1 LRLTHI
7 KLAGFKSFVDPT
19 YVPIPGQLV
28 GIVGPNGCGKSNI
41 IDAVRWVLGESQARH
56 LRGETMQDVIFN
68 GSGERTPLSRASVE
82 LIFDNSLG
90 KAAGQWSSYA
100 EISIKRIL
108 QRNGESSYYI
118 NNTHVRRR
126 DITDIF
132 LGTGLGPR
140 AYAIIEQGMISRV
153 IEARPE
159 ELRVF
164 LEEAAGVSKYRERR
178 RETEL
183 RLKDTRENLLR
194 VADVRQ
200 ELEKQLQHLEEQARI
215 ASQYRDLQSQLHTA
229 QNLLWLLKKQ
239 DAAASRNRA
248 EKETQKVTNE
258 LEAETARLRET
269 EKRLEQVRAGH
280 YSAGDAVHQAQGEL
294 YSANSEVTRLEQHI
308 QHMREN
314 RQRLE
319 AQIASL
325 RNQQQQLGK
334 HHETAQQTLTQ
345 SRSELIKAQQQIEET
360 QRTAALEA
368 ELLPPAEQH
377 FRNCQDQ
384 ANELQRD
391 LTQVQQA
398 AQIEGTHR
406 AHALKMLEQLQARHE
421 RLIEERNALPQPD
434 SAELQR
440 LQDQQTHT
448 VTGLREQ
455 QQKLELLQQRL
466 PELEQARETQSRDLQ
481 TQEQAL
487 AGLVA
492 RLDTLKQLQEHL
504 ESDGKLQPWLVKH
517 RLEGL
522 SRLWQEIHIEAGW
535 ENALESVLRE
545 RLNALAL
552 TQYGALQSLLD
563 DTPPVKLTVY
573 AMPGESPAAGPKL
586 MQGLQ
591 PLSSLV
597 SCDNSR
603 IRVLLEDWLCHVY
616 IAESSPLNLREQLP
630 PGAILVNRQGHV
642 FTRHSVSFHAA
653 DSETHGVLARGR
665 EIEQLISDISRYRL
679 ALEQGKAVLDA
690 AQQKLQ
696 ALQAEAS
703 LLRSETEAI
712 QAEHHRIQIET
723 LRLTQSAE
731 QFRHRAEQI
740 TQELA
745 EIREQQQ
752 NEAQHQRNAE
762 SNLAQYHG
770 QTAQLEESV
779 LDADR
784 QRLDAETRLNSQRAK
799 LIQAQ
804 QVVHEAQFIE
814 KSNTNVISGI
824 DNSIKVLDE
833 QISTLQQNLQSIH
846 SELSSFGETPY
857 QEQLQQALQVKQVK
871 EQALTTARNASEE
884 AARSLQQTE
893 EERLA
898 AEGRLEPLRSRI
910 NDLRLKEQEARL
922 NEEQYREQLH
932 SAAANE
938 EELGALLQKGTKTVV
953 LQAEIARLNQEITA
967 MGAVNLAALEELQS
981 ASERKSYLDS
991 QAKDLEEAVETME
1004 NAIRRIDRE
1013 TRARL
1018 METFDAVNR
1027 HLDEMFPMLFGGG
1040 QARLVLSG
1048 EEILDSGVQ
1057 VIAQPPGKKNTTI
1070 HLLSG
1075 GEKALAALALI
1086 FSLFQLN
1093 PAPFCMLDEVDAPLD
1108 DTNTE
1113 RFCELLRKMSEQTQF
1128 IFISHNK
1135 ITMEIAHQLIGI
1147 TMQELGVSRVV
1158 SVDIEEAMKLREE
1171 AVA

>member
-1 LRLTHI
+1 MRLTHI

-19 YVPIPGQLV
+19 HVPIPGQLV

-68 GSGERTPLSRASVE
+68 GSGERVPVGRASVE

-90 KAAGQWSSYA
+90 KAAGQWSNYA

-126 DITDIF
+126 DVTDIF

-140 AYAIIEQGMISRV
+140 AYAIIEQGMISRI

-159 ELRVF
+159 ELRIF

-194 VADVRQ
+194 VGDFRQ
-200 ELEKQLQHLEEQARI
+200 ELEKQLQHLEEQARV
-215 ASQYRDLQSQLHTA
+215 ALQYRDLQSQLHTT

-239 DAAASRNRA
+239 DAAASRNRV
-248 EKETQKVTNE
+248 EKEIQKVTNE
-258 LEAETARLRET
+258 LEAETTRLREI
-269 EKRLEQVRAGH
+269 EKNLEQVRNGH
-280 YSAGDAVHQAQGEL
+280 YRTGDAVHQAQGEL
-294 YSANSEVTRLEQHI
+294 YSANAEVARLEQHL

-319 AQIASL
+319 AQSSSL

-334 HHETAQQTLTQ
+334 HRETAQQSLTQ
-345 SRSELIKAQQQIEET
+345 LHSELSKARKQIEET
-360 QRTAALEA
+360 QRDTTQVA
-368 ELLPPAEQH
+368 ELLPAVEQH
-377 FRNCQDQ
+377 FRDCQDR
-384 ANELQRD
+384 AYELQRD
-391 LTQVQQA
+391 LTQAQQA
-398 AQIEGTHR
+398 AQIEDTHR

-421 RLIEERNALPQPD
+421 RLIEERNALTQPD
-434 SAELQR
+434 KADLQR
-440 LQDQQTHT
+440 LQDRLTQANSR
-448 VTGLREQ
+448 LREK
-455 QQKLELLQQRL
+455 QQKLESLQLRVSELQQ
-466 PELEQARETQSRDLQ
+466 ARDGQGRNLQ
-481 TQEQAL
+481 TQEQTL

-492 RLDTLKQLQEHL
+492 RMDTLKQLQERL
-504 ESDGKLQPWLVKH
+504 QSDGMLQPWLVKH
-517 RLEGL
+517 HLEGL
-522 SRLWQEIHIEAGW
+522 TRLWQEVHIEAGW

-552 TQYGALQSLLD
+552 EQHGALQSLLN
-563 DTPPVKLTVY
+563 DTPPVKLTVFTV
-573 AMPGESPAAGPKL
+573 PGDSRAGEPQL
-586 MQGLQ
+586 MQGMQ
-591 PLSSLV
+591 PLLSLI
-597 SCDNSR
+597 SCNDTR
-603 IRVLLEDWLCHVY
+603 IRTLLEDWLCHVY
-616 IAESSPLNLREQLP
+616 IAENSPLMLRERLP
-630 PGAILVNRQGHV
+630 SGAMLVNREGHV
-642 FTRHSVSFHAA
+642 FTRYSVSFHAA
-653 DSETHGVLARGR
+653 DSEMHGVFARSR
-665 EIEQLISDISRYRL
+665 EIEQLEGEVSRYCL
-679 ALEQGKAVLDA
+679 SVEHDKAALDA
-690 AQQKLQ
+690 LQQELQ
-696 ALQAEAS
+696 DLQVETS
-703 LLRSETEAI
+703 SSRSEIEAI
-712 QAEHHRIQIET
+712 QIEQHQIQIET
-723 LRLTQSAE
+723 LGLTQSTE
-731 QFRHRAEQI
+731 QFLRRTEQI

-745 EIREQQQ
+745 EIREQQHS
-752 NEAQHQRNAE
+752 ESHQQQNAE
-762 SNLAQYHG
+762 SNLARYNTQI
-770 QTAQLEESV
+770 AELEEQV
-779 LDADR
+779 LDADQ
-784 QRLDAETRLNSQRAK
+784 QRLDAETRLNVQRSK
-799 LIQAQ
+799 LSQAQ
-804 QVVHEAQFIE
+804 QAVHEAQFNE
-814 KSNTNVISGI
+814 KSYIHRISEI
-824 DNSIKVLDE
+824 DNYINVLDE
-833 QISTLQQNLQSIH
+833 QINPLQQNLQSVH
-846 SELSSFGETPY
+846 SELKSFDENSV
-857 QEQLQQALQVKQVK
+857 QEQFQQALQARQAK
-871 EQALTTARNASEE
+871 EQALT
-884 AARSLQQTE
+884 AARIALEEVALGLQKSE

-898 AEGRLEPLRSRI
+898 AEGKLEPLRSRI

-922 NEEQYREQLH
+922 NEEQYREQLQT
-932 SAAANE
+932 ANE
-938 EELGALLQKGTKTVV
+938 EELSALLQKGTKAVG
-953 LQAEIARLNQEITA
+953 LQAEITRLNQEITA
-967 MGAVNLAALEELQS
+967 LGAVNLAALEELQN
-981 ASERKSYLDS
+981 ATERKTYLDS
-991 QAKDLEEAVETME
+991 QTQDLEAAVATLE

-1018 METFDAVNR
+1018 METFDAINR
-1027 HLDEMFPMLFGGG
+1027 HLEETFPMLFGGG

-1057 VIAQPPGKKNTTI
+1057 VIAQPPGKKNSTI

-1075 GEKALAALALI
+1075 GEKALVALALI

-1135 ITMEIAHQLIGI
+1135 ITMEIAHQLIGV

-1158 SVDIEEAMKLREE
+1158 AVDIDEAMKLREE

>member
-1 LRLTHI
+1 
-7 KLAGFKSFVDPT
+7 
-19 YVPIPGQLV
+19 
-28 GIVGPNGCGKSNI
+28 
-41 IDAVRWVLGESQARH
+41 
-56 LRGETMQDVIFN
+56 
-68 GSGERTPLSRASVE
+68 
-82 LIFDNSLG
+82 
-90 KAAGQWSSYA
+90 
-100 EISIKRIL
+100 
-108 QRNGESSYYI
+108 
-118 NNTHVRRR
+118 
-126 DITDIF
+126 
-132 LGTGLGPR
+132 
-140 AYAIIEQGMISRV
+140 
-153 IEARPE
+153 
-159 ELRVF
+159 
-164 LEEAAGVSKYRERR
+164 
-178 RETEL
+178 
-183 RLKDTRENLLR
+183 
-194 VADVRQ
+194 
-200 ELEKQLQHLEEQARI
+200 
-215 ASQYRDLQSQLHTA
+215 
-229 QNLLWLLKKQ
+229 
-239 DAAASRNRA
+239 
-248 EKETQKVTNE
+248 
-258 LEAETARLRET
+258 
-269 EKRLEQVRAGH
+269 
-280 YSAGDAVHQAQGEL
+280 
-294 YSANSEVTRLEQHI
+294 
-308 QHMREN
+308 
-314 RQRLE
+314 
-319 AQIASL
+319 
-325 RNQQQQLGK
+325 
-334 HHETAQQTLTQ
+334 
-345 SRSELIKAQQQIEET
+345 
-360 QRTAALEA
+360 
-368 ELLPPAEQH
+368 
-377 FRNCQDQ
+377 
-384 ANELQRD
+384 
-391 LTQVQQA
+391 
-398 AQIEGTHR
+398 
-406 AHALKMLEQLQARHE
+406 
-421 RLIEERNALPQPD
+421 
-434 SAELQR
+434 
-440 LQDQQTHT
+440 
-448 VTGLREQ
+448 
-455 QQKLELLQQRL
+455 
-466 PELEQARETQSRDLQ
+466 
-481 TQEQAL
+481 
-487 AGLVA
+487 
-492 RLDTLKQLQEHL
+492 
-504 ESDGKLQPWLVKH
+504 
-517 RLEGL
+517 
-522 SRLWQEIHIEAGW
+522 
-535 ENALESVLRE
+535 
-545 RLNALAL
+545 
-552 TQYGALQSLLD
+552 
-563 DTPPVKLTVY
+563 
-573 AMPGESPAAGPKL
+573 
-586 MQGLQ
+586 
-591 PLSSLV
+591 
-597 SCDNSR
+597 
-603 IRVLLEDWLCHVY
+603 VLLEDWLCHVY

>member
-1 LRLTHI
+1 MRLTHI

-19 YVPIPGQLV
+19 HVPIPGQLV

-68 GSGERTPLSRASVE
+68 GSGERAPVGRASVE

-108 QRNGESSYYI
+108 QRNSESSYYI

-126 DITDIF
+126 DVTDIF

-200 ELEKQLQHLEEQARI
+200 ELEKQLQHLEEQARV
-215 ASQYRDLQSQLHTA
+215 ASQYRDLQNQLQTT

-248 EKETQKVTNE
+248 EKDIQRVTNE

-269 EKRLEQVRAGH
+269 EKSVEQVRAGH
-280 YSAGDAVHQAQGEL
+280 YSAGDAVQQAQGEL
-294 YSANSEVTRLEQHI
+294 YSANAEVARLEQHI

-319 AQIASL
+319 AQISSL
-325 RNQQQQLGK
+325 RNQQQQLVK

-345 SRSELIKAQQQIEET
+345 LRSELIKAQQQIEET
-360 QRTAALEA
+360 QRVATLEV
-368 ELLPPAEQH
+368 ELLPAAEQH
-377 FRNCQDQ
+377 FRDCQDR
-384 ANELQRD
+384 AGELQRN
-391 LTQVQQA
+391 LTQAQQA
-398 AQIEGTHR
+398 AQIEDTHLE
-406 AHALKMLEQLQARHE
+406 HALKMLEQLQARHE
-421 RLIEERNALPQPD
+421 RLVEERNSLPKPD
-434 SAELQR
+434 NAELQH
-440 LQDQQTHT
+440 LQERQAQTAS
-448 VTGLREQ
+448 GLREK
-455 QQKLELLQQRL
+455 QQKLALLQRKL
-466 PELEQARETQSRDLQ
+466 SELEQTKDTQSRNLQ
-481 TQEQAL
+481 TREQTL
-487 AGLVA
+487 AALVA
-492 RLDTLKQLQEHL
+492 RLDTLKQLQERL
-504 ESDGKLQPWLVKH
+504 QSDGKLQPWLAKH
-517 RLEGL
+517 HLEGL
-522 SRLWQEIHIEAGW
+522 PRLWQEVRIEAGW
-535 ENALESVLRE
+535 ENALESILRE

-552 TQYGALQSLLD
+552 GQHDAAQSLLED
-563 DTPPVKLTVY
+563 APPVKLTVF
-573 AMPGESPAAGPKL
+573 AMTGENPAGGPKL
-586 MQGLQ
+586 MQGMQ
-591 PLSSLV
+591 PLLSLV
-597 SCDNSR
+597 SCNDSR
-603 IRVLLEDWLCHVY
+603 TRALLDDWLCHVY
-616 IAESSPLNLREQLP
+616 IAESSPLKLRESLP
-630 PGAILVNRQGHV
+630 PGALLVNREGHV
-642 FTRHSVSFHAA
+642 FTRYSVSFHAA
-653 DSETHGVLARGR
+653 DSEMHGVLARSR
-665 EIEQLISDISRYRL
+665 EIEQLKSEISRYRL
-679 ALEQGKAVLDA
+679 ESEQDKARLDA
-690 AQQKLQ
+690 AQQELQ
-696 ALQAEAS
+696 ALQAETS
-703 LLRSETEAI
+703 SLRSETEAM

-740 TQELA
+740 SQELA

-752 NEAQHQRNAE
+752 SEAQHRQDAE
-762 SNLAQYHG
+762 SNLARYRG
-770 QTAQLEESV
+770 QIAQLEEHV
-779 LDADR
+779 LEGDR
-784 QRLDAETRLNSQRAK
+784 QGSAAQTRLNEQRTKLSQV
-799 LIQAQ
+799 Q
-804 QVVHEAQFIE
+804 QIIHEAQFTE
-814 KSNTNVISGI
+814 KYNVSRI
-824 DNSIKVLDE
+824 NEVYKSIKVLDE
-833 QISTLQQNLQSIH
+833 QIDALQQSLQSVQ
-846 SELSSFGETPY
+846 SEFSGFDDNPV
-857 QEQLQQALQVKQVK
+857 QEQLQQALQARQTK
-871 EQALTTARNASEE
+871 EQALNAARNALEE
-884 AARSLQQTE
+884 LARGLQQTE

-898 AEGRLEPLRSRI
+898 AQGRLEPLRIRV

-922 NEEQYREQLH
+922 NEEQYREQLQ
-932 SAAANE
+932 AANE

-967 MGAVNLAALEELQS
+967 LGAVNLAALEELQS
-981 ASERKSYLDS
+981 ASERNTYLDS
-991 QAKDLEEAVETME
+991 QAKDLEEAVETLE

-1018 METFDAVNR
+1018 METFDSVNR

-1108 DTNTE
+1108 DNNIE
-1113 RFCELLRKMSEQTQF
+1113 RFCALVKKMSEQTQF
-1128 IFISHNK
+1128 MIISHNK
-1135 ITMEIAHQLIGI
+1135 ITLEIAHQLIGI

-1158 SVDIEEAMKLREE
+1158 TVDIEEAMKLREE

>member
-1 LRLTHI
+1 M
-7 KLAGFKSFVDPT
+7 
-19 YVPIPGQLV
+19 

-68 GSGERTPLSRASVE
+68 GSGERAPLGRASVE

-108 QRNGESSYYI
+108 LRNGESSYYI

-200 ELEKQLQHLEEQARI
+200 ELEKQLQHLEEQARV
-215 ASQYRDLQSQLHTA
+215 ASQYHDLQSQLHTT

-239 DAAASRNRA
+239 DAAASHNRV
-248 EKETQKVTNE
+248 EKEIQRVTNE
-258 LEAETARLRET
+258 LEAETVRLRET

-319 AQIASL
+319 GQIASL

-334 HHETAQQTLTQ
+334 HRETAQQTLTQ
-345 SRSELIKAQQQIEET
+345 SRSELVKAQQQIEET
-360 QRTAALEA
+360 QHTAALEA

-377 FRNCQDQ
+377 FRTCQDQ

-406 AHALKMLEQLQARHE
+406 AHTLKMLEQLQARHE

-448 VTGLREQ
+448 ASRLREQ

-481 TQEQAL
+481 TQEQSL

-653 DSETHGVLARGR
+653 DSETHGVLARSR
-665 EIEQLISDISRYRL
+665 EIEQLKSEISRYRL

-696 ALQAEAS
+696 ALQAETS

-712 QAEHHRIQIET
+712 QAEHHHIQIET

-731 QFRHRAEQI
+731 QFRQRAEQI

-745 EIREQQQ
+745 EIHEQQQ

-770 QTAQLEESV
+770 QTAQLEEHV

-784 QRLDAETRLNSQRAK
+784 QRLDAETCLNSQRAK
-799 LIQAQ
+799 LSQSQ
-804 QVVHEAQFIE
+804 QVVYEAQFIA
-814 KSNTNVISGI
+814 KSNTNIINGI

-884 AARSLQQTE
+884 VARSLQQTE
-893 EERLA
+893 EERLV

-938 EELGALLQKGTKTVV
+938 EELGALLQKGTKAVV

-967 MGAVNLAALEELQS
+967 MGAVNLAAPEELQS
-981 ASERKSYLDS
+981 ASERKSYLDG
-991 QAKDLEEAVETME
+991 QAKDLEEAVETLE

-1135 ITMEIAHQLIGI
+1135 ITIEIAHQLIGI

>member
-1 LRLTHI
+1 M
-7 KLAGFKSFVDPT
+7 
-19 YVPIPGQLV
+19 

-41 IDAVRWVLGESQARH
+41 IDAVRWVLGESQAKH

-68 GSGERTPLSRASVE
+68 GSGERAPVGRASVE

-126 DITDIF
+126 DVTDIF
-132 LGTGLGPR
+132 FGTGLGPR

-200 ELEKQLQHLEEQARI
+200 ELEKQLQHLEEQARV
-215 ASQYRDLQSQLHTA
+215 ASQYRDLQSQLQTT

-248 EKETQKVTNE
+248 EKEIQRVANE
-258 LEAETARLRET
+258 LEAETAKLRET
-269 EKRLEQVRAGH
+269 EKNLEQVRTGH

-294 YSANSEVTRLEQHI
+294 YSANAEVARLEQHI
-308 QHMREN
+308 QHMHEN

-319 AQIASL
+319 AQIESL
-325 RNQQQQLGK
+325 RHQQQQLGK
-334 HHETAQQTLTQ
+334 HSETAQQTLTQ
-345 SRSELIKAQQQIEET
+345 LRSELSKAQQQIEET
-360 QRTAALEA
+360 QRNAAQEA
-368 ELLPPAEQH
+368 ELLPAAEQH
-377 FRNCQDQ
+377 FRNCQDRV
-384 ANELQRD
+384 NDSRRD
-391 LTQVQQA
+391 LAQAQQA
-398 AQIEGTHR
+398 AQIESTHL

-421 RLIEERNALPQPD
+421 RLIEEHDALPQPD
-434 SAELQR
+434 STELQR
-440 LQDQQTHT
+440 LLDQQAQTAS
-448 VTGLREQ
+448 GLREK

-466 PELEQARETQSRDLQ
+466 SELERAKDAQSRSLQ

-492 RLDTLKQLQEHL
+492 RMDTLTQLQERL
-504 ESDGKLQPWLVKH
+504 QSDGKLPPWLAKH
-517 RLEGL
+517 HLEGL
-522 SRLWQEIHIEAGW
+522 PRLWQEVHIEAGW
-535 ENALESVLRE
+535 ENALESILRE
-545 RLNALAL
+545 RLYALAL
-552 TQYGALQSLLD
+552 GQHGAVQSLLE
-563 DTPPVKLTVY
+563 DTPPVKLTVF
-573 AMPGESPAAGPKL
+573 AMPEENPVGGPKL
-586 MQGLQ
+586 TQGMQTL
-591 PLSSLV
+591 LSLV
-597 SCDNSR
+597 SCKDSR
-603 IRVLLEDWLCHVY
+603 IRALLEDWLCHVY
-616 IAESSPLNLREQLP
+616 IVESSPLKLCERLP
-630 PGAILVNRQGHV
+630 PGAMLVNRQGHV

-653 DSETHGVLARGR
+653 DSEMHGVLSRSR
-665 EIEQLISDISRYRL
+665 EIEHLNSEISRYRL
-679 ALEQGKAVLDA
+679 ELEHDKSALDA
-690 AQQKLQ
+690 AQQELQ

-703 LLRSETEAI
+703 SLRSDTEAK
-712 QAEHHRIQIET
+712 QAEHHRLQIET
-723 LRLTQSAE
+723 LELTQGAE

-740 TQELA
+740 THELA
-745 EIREQQQ
+745 EIHEQQQ
-752 NEAQHQRNAE
+752 NEAQHRQNAE
-762 SNLAQYHG
+762 SNLAGYRNHI
-770 QTAQLEESV
+770 AELEEQV

-784 QRLDAETRLNSQRAK
+784 QRLDAETRLNEQRTK
-799 LIQAQ
+799 LNQVQQAVQ
-804 QVVHEAQFIE
+804 EAQFTE
-814 KSNTNVISGI
+814 KYNINRINEI
-824 DNSIKVLDE
+824 NNSIKVIDE
-833 QISTLQQNLQSIH
+833 QIGALQQNLHSLH
-846 SELSSFGETPY
+846 SELSSFDENPV
-857 QEQLQQALQVKQVK
+857 QEQLQKALQARQAK
-871 EQALTTARNASEE
+871 EKALTDARNALEE
-884 AARSLQQTE
+884 VARSLQQTE

-898 AEGRLEPLRSRI
+898 AEGKLEPLRGRI
-910 NDLRLKEQEARL
+910 NDLRLKEQEAHL
-922 NEEQYREQLH
+922 NEEQYREQLQ
-932 SAAANE
+932 AANE
-938 EELGALLQKGTKTVV
+938 EELSALLQKGTKAVV
-953 LQAEIARLNQEITA
+953 LQAEIARLNHEITVL
-967 MGAVNLAALEELQS
+967 GAVNLAALEELQS
-981 ASERKSYLDS
+981 ASERKTYLDS
-991 QAKDLEEAVETME
+991 QVKDLEAAVETLE

-1018 METFDAVNR
+1018 METFDAINR

-1048 EEILDSGVQ
+1048 EEILDSGVH

-1113 RFCELLRKMSEQTQF
+1113 SFCELLRKMSKQTQF

-1135 ITMEIAHQLIGI
+1135 ITMEIAHQLIGV

-1158 SVDIEEAMKLREE
+1158 AVDIEEAMKLREE